1 MNLFGNSSKRNSF
14 CFSQTQTESKQF
26 LRVHFVIAPSSLLLL
41 NSRIRTELSHSMLES
56 VDSDPTTATTA
67 NTMTSYVK
75 YPEDKPFVNT
85 AWVHLKKVNIDPMP
99 KEPYHPHSKA
109 FPESN
114 RDCKKRPIKSHC

>member
-14 CFSQTQTESKQF
+14 CFSQHTNRIKTISPSSF
-26 LRVHFVIAPSSLLLL
+26 RNLISSLLLL
-41 NSRIRTELSHSMLES
+41 NSRIRTEQSHSMLES
-56 VDSDPTTATTA
+56 VDSDPNTATTA

-109 FPESN
+109 FPERN
-114 RDCKKRPIKSHC
+114 RDCKKRSIKLHC